1 MDHNRFVEL
10 WSSGITRKEIAKQ
23 LNLSISQVD
32 TYARKHRAECPVRW
46 QKKSEKIEAIESITE
61 NDEAIQNF
69 VVENDEIIQNF
80 VAEKDL
86 TIVLDTS
93 SVRYTKTF
101 EIIEYANRVIIPSVV
116 LVELNNLKDAIKTED
131 ASLYQAIQKVLKAC
145 ALDLKSE
152 KYSILNFVRS
162 INECSDQTIVRNAAN
177 IKDAVVVTSDY
188 GMCCFCKLYNV
199 GYALIVDNVVT
210 TLYNLT
216 ADQNQPFSLIREDEQ
231 LILKC
236 LRGTIKVQNS
246 TKLEK
251 LIPTEK
257 ITLSEGD
264 KVTVI
269 LKKETL
275 YICKRNKSNLL
286 VLRPKN

>member
-32 TYARKHRAECPVRW
+32 TYARKHRDECPVRW
-46 QKKSEKIEAIESITE
+46 QKKSEKIETIESITE
-61 NDEAIQNF
+61 DDE
-69 VVENDEIIQNF
+69 VVQKNF

-93 SVRYTKTF
+93 SVRYAKTF
-101 EIIEYANRVIIPSVV
+101 EIIEYAKRVIIPSVV
-116 LVELNNLKDAIKTED
+116 LIELNNLKDAIKTED
-131 ASLYQAIQKVLKAC
+131 ASLYQAIQKLLKAC

-162 INECSDQTIVRNAAN
+162 INECTDQTIVRNAAN
-177 IKDAVVVTSDY
+177 IKNVVVVTSDY

-199 GYALIVDNVVT
+199 GYALVVDNVVT

-216 ADQNQPFSLIREDEQ
+216 SDQNQPYNLTSDQNQPFSLIREDER

-246 TKLEK
+246 TKLER

-264 KVTVI
+264 KVTVN

-286 VLRPKN
+286 VLRPKK